1 MGPDLSRSKRNGDV
15 RATTLSVPEAAHD
28 HPPAGSDDAPPPWT
42 SVRLSSAQAV
52 YYPNPRAPSTQS
64 CVPQKRRLDHD
75 EQSNFPDFRQSP
87 PRLNRT
93 FQRDHAA
100 REEVRPRD
108 MYHVSPGRNRRDSLD
123 DRESVFG
130 GHSSR
135 RVYRQCTPSPPPL
148 RRPSHGIHNQRNPS
162 SSIDG
167 PIAHS
172 PVQSRPSLS
181 SPFQKKGRDILSP
194 EHDQSAYSERAAYG
208 NLTWRAKKL
217 PILESAPREGDDD
230 FRRSSKGSMSAGS
243 PPRSQVPAKI
253 DFNGIKS
260 VPTGPKPGAAAGSG
274 RLSIGDLPE
283 VDAAV
288 KAGPHIL
295 IPGGCVPPDPA
306 ILRHL
311 RGFLGSHQPEGIL
324 VDDEGYY
331 LTWPDTEQGHR
342 DLASCAAR
350 KNGLLLF
357 GMYTVEAIAFHEGVP
372 LGKHIDVAEVAL
384 QKKPQSNTSPPVPPS
399 ATTQPEAP
407 SAKSMLRDLDP
418 AVGLTPHIFVHGM
431 PLQANMIKHLTGF
444 LGSPRPEAVLVDK
457 MGYYVVWPDTPKGH
471 EHLQKCIERK
481 NGTQIFSRYTL
492 HMTAFYKGLP
502 YTEGVAIAGSAL
514 PVEARSVAPAN
525 VLLLEGIEP
534 HNPPSKAALTE
545 ASCKTNIATA
555 GHSVRSSSP
564 RRVPLR
570 PDGDNASSISGRTA
584 SSDASASS
592 ALKCHVCKVAST
604 LDVDALAQCST
615 CPRRYHRRCHPLPPL
630 PLDSDSIS
638 SWQCR
643 RCVKKEQEARVSQS
657 AVNIGSHAKLQA
669 PSTLVEELEGPPA
682 KRARVEELQATP
694 EAVAGSAFCGDPS
707 GERAPSNDVQTTTG
721 DQAVALGAAAGV
733 LAEANGILGRDA
745 ECLSGVASK
754 VSGKDAQL
762 DEADKLVE
770 ESFAALD
777 APRSEV
783 PKAQIKLN
791 LTRRKIVRSPTKDM
805 VDAGKVNEV
814 STVFPTPEISLTGND
829 PEKMKRVGEGSHL
842 ERSNQSLTHTAST
855 PPLRGAMSER
865 ASSLSVTTAQVP
877 TSADATVGAATPS
890 SPSHPR
896 LTAADQADLNKSAAK
911 ANTEPEVPET
921 PELTGAPNLT
931 LPPTATNDRHTKLPV
946 THGIGSRSPVDSV
959 MQTEQGTSGVMPA
972 TGVATRTKQRTK
984 VVKCYQCRKLA
995 FVDAAV
1001 GRGLCP
1007 DCKKAGSAKS
1017 ATKVWDSHVA
1027 VVTAGE
1033 VINGTGTKKND
1044 LSAESADMPVRTP
1057 VAGTGDAEIVGDANL
1072 RQHDLSISIGAGDD
1086 TPRTQRAAGQ
1096 AVASP
1101 SKQATTAVS
1110 GQELS
1115 KAKPKNRLT
1124 SIKTPNL
1131 GARPVGE
1138 PGKNDRSDGTAGRA
1152 LKLGS
1157 GIEKKSGD
1165 DKGVTQP
1172 SKPRLRDR
1180 EASSLQALETP
1191 ASVTDLTDQSAT
1203 PPPPSLMDDDAESRR
1218 ALRPATRSED
1228 ASPMPAEE
1236 SAQSKPNESS
1246 SGKRKRRE
1254 REVLTSED
1262 VLAPRRYSKYDELI
1276 GFALIDAPGH
1286 RLQVRSIVTWIAEN
1300 VPGYY
1305 KDGVPWPNRISM
1317 ALSAATGKGKN
1328 LYIKEEMREDDA
1340 NLNGK
1345 GSWWKLRPEV
1355 VSSIKKW
1362 DPEHWRPAGPPR
1374 GRSKATV
1381 EDEVEDESSD
1391 DDDGDEPP
1399 IRPRRAGRLAV
1410 AAQQKKLDGASE
1422 SVENVAVARRGSM
1435 RDLHRKTITGV
1446 LGKEV
1451 GSRVEEAP
1459 DTEDEE
1465 DMEDVLPGDGDRQA
1479 SSTPIPD
1486 EMPHSGMRRME
1497 RTHLQP
1503 PAAPMSLPTIASDIR
1518 SHVEMEDVGPADN
1531 HVVAIGR
1538 LEPASQGYQGSLLES
1553 GRQRVGTRPLRI
1565 DPYQNGDS
1573 PLAQLIRL
1581 EAGHV
1586 EYTASSL
1593 FDEWPEHNPKNQLDK
1608 HAKMGEITKR
1618 LTRKQMFA
1626 KPAMYSR
1633 LSSNA
1638 AATPHQSFNSVTT
1651 DNCDNEGHTTGPS
1664 GERRT
1669 QSPKK
1674 LSFQNILFPLDERV
1688 REFRCVEDF
1697 FEMPDNAIP
1706 MYRSKELTFR
1716 DGTRDKHGRLPRAGV
1731 YYHPGYE

>member
-1276 GFALIDAPGH
+1276 DFALIDAPGH

-1345 GSWWKLRPEV
+1345 GGWWKLRPEV

-1503 PAAPMSLPTIASDIR
+1503 PAAPMSLPTIASGIR

>member
-1 MGPDLSRSKRNGDV
+1 MGPGQSRSERVGDV
-15 RATTLSVPEAAHD
+15 RATSEIVPEAAHD
-28 HPPAGSDDAPPPWT
+28 HPSAGSDYERPLWT
-42 SVRLSSAQAV
+42 AVRLSGAQAV
-52 YYPNPRAPSTQS
+52 CYPKPRAPPVQS
-64 CVPQKRRLDHD
+64 CVPQKRHLDHD
-75 EQSNFPDFRQSP
+75 ELSNFFDTRRSP

-93 FQRDHAA
+93 FQRDHVAL
-100 REEVRPRD
+100 EEVRPHD
-108 MYHVSPGRNRRDSLD
+108 MYHVSPERNRRDSLD
-123 DRESVFG
+123 DRQSVFG
-130 GHSSR
+130 DHSSR
-135 RVYRQCTPSPPPL
+135 RVYRQYTPSPPPL
-148 RRPSHGIHNQRNPS
+148 RRPSHGIYNQRKPS
-162 SSIDG
+162 SSLDG
-167 PIAHS
+167 PIALS

-181 SPFQKKGRDILSP
+181 SPFQKQGRDILSP
-194 EHDQSAYSERAAYG
+194 EHDQSAYSEPAAYG
-208 NLTWRAKKL
+208 NLTRKAKKL
-217 PILESAPREGDDD
+217 PIVESASRGGNDD
-230 FRRSSKGSMSAGS
+230 FGRSSKGSMSAGS
-243 PPRSQVPAKI
+243 PSRTQVPAKI

-274 RLSIGDLPE
+274 RFSIGDLPE

-311 RGFLGSHQPEGIL
+311 RGFLGSPQPEGIF
-324 VDDEGYY
+324 VDDGGYY
-331 LTWPDTEQGHR
+331 LTWPDTEQGHL
-342 DLASCAAR
+342 DLAKCAAR
-350 KNGLLLF
+350 KDGLLLF

-372 LGKHIDVAEVAL
+372 LGKHIDGAEVAL

-399 ATTQPEAP
+399 ATTQPQAP
-407 SAKSMLRDLDP
+407 SARSMLRDLDP

-514 PVEARSVAPAN
+514 PVEARSVAPPN

-534 HNPPSKAALTE
+534 HKTPSKAALTE

-615 CPRRYHRRCHPLPPL
+615 CSRRYHRRCHPFPAV
-630 PLDSDSIS
+630 PLDNESKDS
-638 SWQCR
+638 WRCR
-643 RCVKKEQEARVSQS
+643 RCAKKEAEARVSHPIVS
-657 AVNIGSHAKLQA
+657 IGSYAELET
-669 PSTLVEELEGPPA
+669 PSTLVEELDGPPA
-682 KRARVEELQATP
+682 KRARVDKPQITP
-694 EAVAGSAFCGDPS
+694 GTVVGSAIRGNPFR
-707 GERAPSNDVQTTTG
+707 ERAPINDVHAASS

-733 LAEANGILGRDA
+733 LAKANGILGRDA
-745 ECLSGVASK
+745 ELLSEAAGKA
-754 VSGKDAQL
+754 SGKDAHL
-762 DEADKLVE
+762 DEADMLVE
-770 ESFAALD
+770 ESFAAFE

-783 PKAQIKLN
+783 PKAAIKPV

-805 VDAGKVNEV
+805 VDAGKVNEI
-814 STVFPTPEISLTGND
+814 STAFPPPKISLTGND
-829 PEKMKRVGEGSHL
+829 PEKTKGGGEATHL
-842 ERSNQSLTHTAST
+842 GKSNQSLTPTAPTTSLGGVT
-855 PPLRGAMSER
+855 SER
-865 ASSLSVTTAQVP
+865 AGSLSVKTAKVP
-877 TSADATVGAATPS
+877 TSADAIFGAATPS
-890 SPSHPR
+890 SPSRPR
-896 LTAADQADLNKSAAK
+896 LTAADQAKLNKSAAK
-911 ANTEPEVPET
+911 ENTELEVPET
-921 PELTGAPNLT
+921 PELAEAPSLA
-931 LPPTATNDRHTKLPV
+931 LPPTTTNDQGTKPPV
-946 THGIGSRSPVDSV
+946 THGIGSTSPVDSV
-959 MQTEQGTSGVMPA
+959 MQTEQGIRVVMPA
-972 TGVATRTKQRTK
+972 TGLAKRTKQRTK

-995 FVDAAV
+995 VVDAAV

-1007 DCKKAGSAKS
+1007 DCKKAGSAKA
-1017 ATKVWDSHVA
+1017 ATKGGDSHVA
-1027 VVTAGE
+1027 VITTGE
-1033 VINGTGTKKND
+1033 VINATGAKKNNR
-1044 LSAESADMPVRTP
+1044 SAESAGTLVRTP
-1057 VAGTGDAEIVGDANL
+1057 VAGTGDGEIAGDASPRRN
-1072 RQHDLSISIGAGDD
+1072 DLDIS
-1086 TPRTQRAAGQ
+1086 PRTEDDPPRSRHAEDQ
-1096 AVASP
+1096 AVASTV
-1101 SKQATTAVS
+1101 KKAATAVS
-1110 GQELS
+1110 GRQPS
-1115 KAKPKNRLT
+1115 DGKPKHKVTVLR
-1124 SIKTPNL
+1124 TPNL
-1131 GARPVGE
+1131 GARAVRGPGE
-1138 PGKNDRSDGTAGRA
+1138 ADRPDEAARGA

-1157 GIEKKSGD
+1157 GILDKSSD
-1165 DKGVTQP
+1165 DIGVTPP
-1172 SKPRLRDR
+1172 SKPRVRDR
-1180 EASSLQALETP
+1180 RASSLQALEAP
-1191 ASVTDLTDQSAT
+1191 ASFTDLTDQSAT
-1203 PPPPSLMDDDAESRR
+1203 PPPPSLMDDDPESRR
-1218 ALRPATRSED
+1218 ALRPATRSEN
-1228 ASPMPAEE
+1228 ASPTPAEA

-1246 SGKRKRRE
+1246 SGKRRRQE
-1254 REVLTSED
+1254 GEVFNSGD

-1286 RLQVRSIVTWIAEN
+1286 RLQVRSIVIWIAEN

-1345 GSWWKLRPEV
+1345 GSWWRLRPEV
-1355 VSSIKKW
+1355 VSSVKRW

-1381 EDEVEDESSD
+1381 EDESSD
-1391 DDDGDEPP
+1391 DSDGDEPP

-1410 AAQQKKLDGASE
+1410 VAQQKKLDGASE
-1422 SVENVAVARRGSM
+1422 SVENAAEAQREST
-1435 RDLHRKTITGV
+1435 RDLGRKIEDKV
-1446 LGKEV
+1446 RGKEA
-1451 GSRVEEAP
+1451 GPRVEEAP

-1465 DMEDVLPGDGDRQA
+1465 DMEDVFPGDGSRQA
-1479 SSTPIPD
+1479 SNAPIPD
-1486 EMPHSGMRRME
+1486 EVPLTGMS
-1497 RTHLQP
+1497 RTKPTYLQP
-1503 PAAPMSLPTIASDIR
+1503 QAAPMNLPAIASDLG
-1518 SHVEMEDVGPADN
+1518 SDVDMEDVSPAEN
-1531 HVVAIGR
+1531 HFVAGGR
-1538 LEPASQGYQGSLLES
+1538 LEPASREYQGSLLKT
-1553 GRQRVGTRPLRI
+1553 GRLRVDIDPLRI

-1573 PLAQLIRL
+1573 SLAQLIKL
-1581 EAGHV
+1581 EAGNV
-1586 EYTASSL
+1586 AYTAISL
-1593 FDEWPEHNPKNQLDK
+1593 FDEWPEHDPKNQHDK
-1608 HAKMGEITKR
+1608 YAKMGEITKR
-1618 LTRKQMFA
+1618 LTRKQLFA

-1633 LSSNA
+1633 LSSNV
-1638 AATPHQSFNSVTT
+1638 AATPHQSFNSNTT
-1651 DNCDNEGHTTGPS
+1651 DNCDSEGHTTGPS

-1688 REFRCVEDF
+1688 RKFGSLEDF

-1706 MYRSKELTFR
+1706 MYRSKELAFR